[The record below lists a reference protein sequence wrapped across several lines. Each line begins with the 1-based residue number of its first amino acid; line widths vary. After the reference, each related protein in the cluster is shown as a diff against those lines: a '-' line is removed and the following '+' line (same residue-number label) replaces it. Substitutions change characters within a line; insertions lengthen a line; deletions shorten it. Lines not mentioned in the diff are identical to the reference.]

1 MPRVIA
7 VERYQAVEDRGL
19 LFPGRISWAALTAV
33 IAVDAAWLTLSEQF
47 SLDLS
52 SLFGF
57 LPSVILLA
65 LFVIYC
71 HLRGSAAL
79 KTLQEPLTGTL
90 FVLVAFNALRV
101 FNHLTMSIPF
111 PFVDDQLAALDEMLG
126 FKWLAYT
133 TWVSR
138 HPFVVFAFQKAY
150 QGLTLV
156 TAVVLVLLFTVIGSG
171 RAREF
176 CRLVFWTS
184 LVTAI
189 IGAAFPAE
197 AAMDRFASTELRLVF
212 GPNAGIYPLPFI
224 EAVRG
229 AANHVLDLR
238 ELPGLIAMPSFH
250 TICALLIVHACRG
263 HRFLWPA
270 VIAYATIMIAS
281 TPIMGGHYFVDLIAG
296 ALLTTFAIAFDK
308 LLARRPDRP
317 NGIGLVLAGQ
327 SGS

>member
-1 MPRVIA
+1 LLRVIA
-7 VERYQAVEDRGL
+7 VESDRNVEGRGL
-19 LFPGRISWAALTAV
+19 LFPGRVSWAALAAIIV
-33 IAVDAAWLTLSEQF
+33 IDVAWLAWSSRF
-47 SLDLS
+47 SLNLA
-52 SLFGF
+52 SLFGV
-57 LPSVILLA
+57 LPSFTMLA
-65 LFVIYC
+65 AMAVYC
-71 HLRGSAAL
+71 RFNDGELIR
-79 KTLQEPLTGTL
+79 KLQEPLMGTL

-126 FKWLAYT
+126 LKWLAYT
-133 TWVSR
+133 TWVSH
-138 HPFVVFAFQKAY
+138 HPFIIAAFQKTY

-156 TAVVLVLLFTVIGSG
+156 TAVVLALLFTVIGSG
-171 RAREF
+171 RAAEF

-229 AANHVLDLR
+229 VADCILDLR
-238 ELPGLIAMPSFH
+238 RLPGLIAMPSFH
-250 TICALLIVHACRG
+250 TICGLLIVYACRG

-270 VIAYATIMIAS
+270 MVTYATIMIAS

-296 ALLTTFAIAFDK
+296 ALLAVLAIAADK
-308 LLARRPDRP
+308 LFARRLEQTGGVR
-317 NGIGLVLAGQ
+317 LAFAGQ